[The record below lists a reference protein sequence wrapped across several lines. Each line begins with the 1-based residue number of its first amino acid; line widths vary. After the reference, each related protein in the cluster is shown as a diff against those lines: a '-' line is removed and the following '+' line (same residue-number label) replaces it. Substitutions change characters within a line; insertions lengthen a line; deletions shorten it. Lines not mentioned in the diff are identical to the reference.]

1 MAPGAAMAP
10 VGGAVGVRS
19 HGLSPAGVSF
29 TKHPTN
35 QTVSQ
40 GNAVRLGCA
49 VQGVKEPDITWM
61 KDGEKLYST
70 DQMFI
75 TVGEQHWET
84 FHRLGLGLGLT
95 QQASA
100 RAACPGQPALMSC

>member
-1 MAPGAAMAP
+1 MAFISLLLVVSCFMAA
-10 VGGAVGVRS
+10 V
-19 HGLSPAGVSF
+19 SPAGVLF
-29 TKHPTN
+29 TKHPAN

-49 VQGVKEPDITWM
+49 VRGVTEPDVVWM

-84 FHRLGLGLGLT
+84 FHRFI
-95 QQASA
+95 
-100 RAACPGQPALMSC
+100 